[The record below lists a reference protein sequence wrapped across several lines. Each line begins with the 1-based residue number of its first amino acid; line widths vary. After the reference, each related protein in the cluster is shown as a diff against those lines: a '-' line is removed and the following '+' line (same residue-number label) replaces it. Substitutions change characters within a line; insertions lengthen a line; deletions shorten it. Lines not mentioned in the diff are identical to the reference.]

1 MERRAKRK
9 PSQLFSGEREQKR
22 QFLFSG
28 TVVRSWGRNTRSFLQ
43 DSISK
48 TLGAAGYN
56 DCSEIPHHRPQLR
69 APLFSWKLCLGST
82 PPHSTPSPSG
92 SQASGSSSP
101 GAVQDQAYR
110 VFKLPCGEQSLEFS
124 GFPVSWLGAGDV
136 TWECFTQYT
145 WSFILIQLEL
155 AHRICR
161 ESWCRDTESSYPP
174 HSVCCKNSI
183 KIHK

>member
-1 MERRAKRK
+1 MCRPGERRAEPHTSRASFSSIFIGKMMMERRAKRRS
-9 PSQLFSGEREQKR
+9 SQLFSGKREQKR

-69 APLFSWKLCLGST
+69 APLFSWKLCLGPT
-82 PPHSTPSPSG
+82 PPHSKPSPSE

-110 VFKLPCGEQSLEFS
+110 VFKLPWGEQSLEFS
-124 GFPVSWLGAGDV
+124 GFPVSWLGAGNV
-136 TWECFTQYT
+136 LLNTRGLLF
-145 WSFILIQLEL
+145 
-155 AHRICR
+155 
-161 ESWCRDTESSYPP
+161 
-174 HSVCCKNSI
+174 
-183 KIHK
+183 